1 MNLNRETIA
10 ALRLHNQGLLR
21 SQFREPY
28 ALVRHMGAMQA
39 QDFAM
44 SRWAVGMRVPG
55 LTDRDVLEALDSG
68 KIIRTHMLRPTW
80 HLVAAEDVRWMMA
93 LTAPA
98 VHGQLSARH
107 EALGLTAGMLKKSTR
122 ILQDAL
128 SGGRSATRS
137 EIVGLH
143 REAGIA
149 NTDNRLSHLLMRAE
163 HECLIC
169 SGSVRGNETTYALM
183 DDRVPRTTM
192 PDTDTALQ
200 TLALRY
206 FTSHGPA
213 TLADFTWWSGL
224 NITRARRAVDLA
236 KSGLRFLESD
246 GQTYW
251 MALDTG
257 DPVEPHKG
265 SMLIPAY
272 DELIISYKDRS
283 AVLDSAR
290 FARAVS
296 SNGIFYP
303 VILRN
308 GKVAG
313 LWKRAVIGRQVHIET
328 EFYSGAHSR
337 QGPVLEEAIGQ
348 YLNFLNGQ
356 ASKTPDSR
364 I

>member
-1 MNLNRETIA
+1 MKPSEIA
-10 ALRLHNQGLLR
+10 ALRLRNQQLTG
-21 SQFREPY
+21 SAAPTP
-28 ALVRHMGAMQA
+28 ADLVRHMGAMQA

-55 LTDRDVLEALDSG
+55 STDRDVLEALDSG
-68 KIIRTHMLRPTW
+68 QIIRTHMLRPTW

-93 LTAPA
+93 LTAPS
-98 VHGQLSARH
+98 VRGQVSARH

-137 EIVGLH
+137 EIVSLH

-163 HECLIC
+163 HDCLIC
-169 SGSVRGNETTYALM
+169 SGSVRGNETTYAWM
-183 DDRVPRTTM
+183 DDRVPRTTL

-200 TLALRY
+200 TLAGQY

-224 NITRARRAVDLA
+224 NVTRARRAVDLA
-236 KSGLRFLESD
+236 KSGLRSVESD

-251 MALDTG
+251 MANDTG
-257 DPVEPHKG
+257 NPVDPHKG
-265 SMLIPAY
+265 SLLIPAY

-290 FARAVS
+290 FGRAVS

-303 VILRN
+303 VILSN
-308 GKVAG
+308 GRVAG
-313 LWKRAVIGRQVHIET
+313 IWKRAVNGRQVHIET
-328 EFYSGAHSR
+328 EFFNGAGNR
-337 QGPVLEEAIGQ
+337 KGPVLEAAIGQ
-348 YLNFLNGQ
+348 YLNFLDGQ